1 MLAMSQIGQKATWRP
16 VLAAR
21 LGHVRFT
28 PESGRSVDEP
38 KCLLCASSCFR
49 KPADPALMPKPSR
62 TSRCQID
69 AYQTDAESFGKFA
82 LTPRNANN
90 LSPTAVEGSFARAMV
105 E

>member
-1 MLAMSQIGQKATWRP
+1 
-16 VLAAR
+16 
-21 LGHVRFT
+21 
-28 PESGRSVDEP
+28 
-38 KCLLCASSCFR
+38 
-49 KPADPALMPKPSR
+49 MPKPSR

-69 AYQTDAESFGKFA
+69 AYQTDAESYEKFI

>member
-1 MLAMSQIGQKATWRP
+1 M
-16 VLAAR
+16 AAR

-69 AYQTDAESFGKFA
+69 AYQTDAESFEKIHF
-82 LTPRNANN
+82 
-90 LSPTAVEGSFARAMV
+90 
-105 E
+105 